1 MIRTE
6 ERVIRGRRNG
16 SGGEQETGGYGM
28 LVQMVIDGLDVPED
42 GSARDS
48 AADLLVRVAGG
59 DQRAF
64 AELYDL
70 LSPRVF
76 SLILRVLVNRA
87 QSEEVLQEVFLEIWQ
102 SAARFA
108 PNRGQGRSW
117 VLTIAHRRAV
127 DRVRASQSSTDRD
140 VRVGVRDYAD
150 ARNVVEEAVEGRL
163 EGTRVVTALSG
174 LPEAQQEALI
184 LAYYGGYSQSEIA
197 AMIGAPLGTVKTR
210 MRDGL
215 TRLRSELGVST

>member
-1 MIRTE
+1 
-6 ERVIRGRRNG
+6 
-16 SGGEQETGGYGM
+16 M

-48 AADLLVRVAGG
+48 AADLLVPVAGG